1 MAERFKAPVLKTGV
15 GATPPWVRIPPS
27 PPVAAGLPAL
37 ILRHVDEAEFA
48 PPRIRAPDIAQDYDG
63 AVGERRCR
71 NDLAADT
78 QSQQVGNDFQ
88 HNLVRHAARRYRN
101 TMLMQRV
108 FRKTALWAALGEPH
122 GPPVALPLV
131 SRGHGDTQMASDK
144 GAASPATTL
153 MQAPGASGI
162 APGRLAD
169 IAIEVER
176 LSGIVRAAA
185 PLLSFND
192 EPSGFAATVNKKA
205 R

>member
-1 MAERFKAPVLKTGV
+1 MRRDDTGTRCSCSAYF
-15 GATPPWVRIPPS
+15 GK
-27 PPVAAGLPAL
+27 LPYG
-37 ILRHVDEAEFA
+37 
-48 PPRIRAPDIAQDYDG
+48 Q
-63 AVGERRCR
+63 
-71 NDLAADT
+71 
-78 QSQQVGNDFQ
+78 
-88 HNLVRHAARRYRN
+88 
-101 TMLMQRV
+101 
-108 FRKTALWAALGEPH
+108 ALGEPH

>member
-1 MAERFKAPVLKTGV
+1 
-15 GATPPWVRIPPS
+15 
-27 PPVAAGLPAL
+27 
-37 ILRHVDEAEFA
+37 
-48 PPRIRAPDIAQDYDG
+48 
-63 AVGERRCR
+63 
-71 NDLAADT
+71 
-78 QSQQVGNDFQ
+78 
-88 HNLVRHAARRYRN
+88 
-101 TMLMQRV
+101 
-108 FRKTALWAALGEPH
+108 
-122 GPPVALPLV
+122 
-131 SRGHGDTQMASDK
+131 MASDK

-176 LSGIVRAAA
+176 LSGVVRAAA